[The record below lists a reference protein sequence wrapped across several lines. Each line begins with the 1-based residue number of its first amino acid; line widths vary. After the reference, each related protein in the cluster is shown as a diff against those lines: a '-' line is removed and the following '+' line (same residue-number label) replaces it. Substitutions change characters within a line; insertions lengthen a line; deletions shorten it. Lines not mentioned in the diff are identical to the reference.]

1 MQPKIIRDME
11 TFEINGEIRKEVGKK
26 FAKKIR
32 KEERVPCVL
41 YGGEETIHFSAEE
54 KEFKKIVYTPNIY
67 LIKLALDG
75 KKYNALLKDIQFH
88 PVTDSILHLDFIE
101 ISDEK
106 PVTITMPVRLTGDS
120 IGIKNGGKLRWKRR
134 QMKVRGLPND
144 FPDYLDVDITD
155 LEIGQ
160 TLKVGDLSYENLE
173 VIDPSRSMVAS
184 VVSSRLVAKGM
195 AAEIEEEVA
204 AEVEEEVEEGAVEE
218 GAETTEASA
227 EGEQK
232 AKPEDKKE

>member
-1 MQPKIIRDME
+1 ME
-11 TFEINGEIRKEVGKK
+11 TFEIYGDSRKEVGKK
-26 FAKKIR
+26 FTKKLR
-32 KEERVPCVL
+32 KEEKIPCVL
-41 YGGEETIHFSAEE
+41 YGGEKTIHFSADE
-54 KEFKKIVYTPNIY
+54 KEFRKIVYTPNIY
-67 LIKLALDG
+67 LLKIHIDG
-75 KKYNALLKDIQFH
+75 KPYNALLKDIQFH
-88 PVTDSILHLDFIE
+88 PVTDHILHMDFIE

-134 QMKVRGLPND
+134 QMKVRGLPKEL
-144 FPDYLDVDITD
+144 PDYLNVDITD

-173 VIDPSRSMVAS
+173 VLDPARSMVAS

-195 AAEIEEEVA
+195 AAEVEEKVEEAEVA
-204 AEVEEEVEEGAVEE
+204 EEGEEGAAVE
-218 GAETTEASA
+218 GAEAAEGPA
-227 EGEQK
+227 EGEEQ